1 MINGS
6 DASCKFL
13 PNVNELTILIHIDA
27 TDHLTAKNSE
37 CFLQDR
43 CCKKSRSST
52 RKVVP
57 DMEDDAKNRDS
68 LCPRQDSVHLPEI
81 LPEALGIATIKEVL
95 QHQTGTNVLRLDTR
109 SNSLDLEGYKSR
121 LNKIWGDNHTSTALG
136 LVTSMIVDIAT
147 ISLTLDQISGENKR
161 AVGDIL
167 CRYLQIYGHI
177 MRDQGLYAEAI
188 VALEEAV
195 SIAEYVNNDQLL
207 AITLLRLGN
216 IYHDRGDIALAQSKM
231 DAIRG
236 DSTGANEKRVN
247 ADADIQA
254 AMKQFAKLHN
264 IKNISPEIRIA
275 LLMGEGN
282 AQVRMAYSSKHAI
295 LVALTMLSQAEKLIA
310 NNCLKD
316 YEYSVFAGS
325 LDVARRQLQISK
337 ASALLAVGWSRE
349 ALQELTE
356 MLNLP
361 PQGNMTRMNAYTNF
375 LWALGYTNIGRIDE
389 AALLAQDSL
398 RVMKRIKS
406 EINIERIRGLY
417 RQLINIDSRQI
428 EVIRLGVMLG

>member
-1 MINGS
+1 M
-6 DASCKFL
+6 
-13 PNVNELTILIHIDA
+13 
-27 TDHLTAKNSE
+27 
-37 CFLQDR
+37 
-43 CCKKSRSST
+43 
-52 RKVVP
+52 P

-68 LCPRQDSVHLPEI
+68 LCSHQDSVHLPEI

-95 QHQTGTNVLRLDTR
+95 QHQNVLRLDAR
-109 SNSLDLEGYKSR
+109 SNFLDREVYRNR

-161 AVGDIL
+161 AAGDIL
-167 CRYLQIYGHI
+167 CRYLQTYGHI

-216 IYHDRGDIALAQSKM
+216 IYHDRGDIALAQSKI
-231 DAIRG
+231 DAARG
-236 DSTGANEKRVN
+236 DTTSANVKRAN
-247 ADADIQA
+247 ADADVQA
-254 AMKQFAKLHN
+254 AMKQFTKVHN

-282 AQVRMAYSSKHAI
+282 AQVRMAYNSKHAI
-295 LVALTMLSQAEKLIA
+295 LVALTVLSQAEKLIA
-310 NNCLKD
+310 NNYLKD
-316 YEYSVFAGS
+316 SQGDEYSIFAGS

-356 MLNLP
+356 MLDLP
-361 PQGNMTRMNAYTNF
+361 PEGNMTRMNAYTNF
-375 LWALGYTNIGRIDE
+375 LWALGYANTGKIDG
-389 AALLAQDSL
+389 AVLLAQDSL
-398 RVMKRIKS
+398 RAMKRIKS
-406 EINIERIRGLY
+406 EINIERIRDLY
-417 RQLINIDSRQI
+417 RQLINTDSRQI

>member
-1 MINGS
+1 MIY
-6 DASCKFL
+6 
-13 PNVNELTILIHIDA
+13 IDA

-43 CCKKSRSST
+43 CCKKSRSYT

-57 DMEDDAKNRDS
+57 DMQDDAKNRDS

-81 LPEALGIATIKEVL
+81 LHQALGIATIKEVL
-95 QHQTGTNVLRLDTR
+95 QHQTGTNVLRLDAR
-109 SNSLDLEGYKSR
+109 SNSLDLEVYKNR
-121 LNKIWGDNHTSTALG
+121 LNKIWADNHTSTAQG
-136 LVTSMIVDIAT
+136 LITSMIIDIAT

-161 AVGDIL
+161 AAGDIL
-167 CRYLQIYGHI
+167 CRYLQTYGHI
-177 MRDQGLYAEAI
+177 MRDQGWYTEAI

-207 AITLLRLGN
+207 ASTLLRLGN
-216 IYHDRGDIALAQSKM
+216 IYHDCGDVALAQSKI

-236 DSTGANEKRVN
+236 DSTSANAKRAN
-247 ADADIQA
+247 ADADFQA
-254 AMKQFAKLHN
+254 AMQHFAKIHN
-264 IKNISPEIRIA
+264 IKNILPEIRIA

-282 AQVRMAYSSKHAI
+282 AQVRTAYSSKHAI
-295 LVALTMLSQAEKLIA
+295 LVALTVLSQAEKLIA
-310 NNCLKD
+310 NNYLKD
-316 YEYSVFAGS
+316 SQGDEYSIFAGS
-325 LDVARRQLQISK
+325 LDVVRRQLQISK

-375 LWALGYTNIGRIDE
+375 LWALGYANMGKIDE
-389 AALLAQDSL
+389 SALLAQDSL
-398 RVMKRIKS
+398 RFMKRIKS
-406 EINIERIRGLY
+406 EINIERLRSLY
-417 RQLINIDSRQI
+417 RQLVNTDSRQI